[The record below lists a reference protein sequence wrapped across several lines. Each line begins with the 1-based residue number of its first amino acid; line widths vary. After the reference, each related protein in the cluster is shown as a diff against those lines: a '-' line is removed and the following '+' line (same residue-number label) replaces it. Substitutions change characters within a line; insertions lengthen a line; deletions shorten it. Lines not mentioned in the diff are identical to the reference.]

1 MKERIV
7 VTNFINNTEFLRT
20 LSKFGSKQFLLRIF
34 KPIEFAQEA
43 LLRSGIIVNE
53 GLINSGAQVYI
64 INDLIKKYPYFENVS
79 FSDSCNLTSTLN
91 ETRLMI
97 CDDEEDAF
105 DKQFLKG
112 EFKEKNEAITNIYKE
127 YKKIISNDGYIDSIG
142 LIRKAIKEAKQI
154 DSEIIILKEFPLE
167 PLERKL
173 VETISKY
180 EVKAI
185 SIRELFDVDESDIK
199 VNKFVRAYGTINEYL
214 NILSTIYK
222 EKYPLDECL
231 IVTSKNEYNQLIYD
245 LSINKDVPVTFGNGL
260 SINNSSAFG
269 LLKLFIEH
277 EDNKW
282 GIDTL
287 RKILTSDLFNLKKF
301 VEDIGIAEKDL
312 EKIIQIIGN
321 LKLTFDRDKND
332 KVFDSSVEILKFD
345 KYLKNYIEA
354 SRKTKDIL
362 STGLAD
368 IIENYAAIR
377 NNIDS
382 NSLNGVVERIREFKE
397 YAHND
402 IRELVPVLGGIRVAK
417 ELSKE
422 GYLHVTSIEN
432 AFNSIRKNIFMFGLD
447 ANSFPGTPKEN
458 YLLLDSDI
466 DMFYEYGHTSNND
479 IEARQQALINLFKLG
494 SSLNCNINISYSD
507 FNVVDLKEEN
517 ASSIIFDV
525 YQSMHKELSGEDLY
539 NAYKNVFEDVTFF
552 NHQISKD
559 ENVGKAYV
567 DNKTIRV
574 KNKETPIQD
583 KTPIIDKTFYPTN
596 IEDYFVCPRRFYLKR
611 ILNIAEDEEDNPYQ
625 VIDDKNIGNL
635 YHEAMEQ
642 LANKKMKHQK
652 MDEKEFKELCEKIF
666 DNYLLTRPAL
676 YMDAKENEKDE
687 FVEMCLTG
695 YKQEKDNDVIDA
707 EEIQFS
713 EYDGIKLG
721 GKPDRIEKDKDGK
734 YLIADFKTGRN
745 LKHDSEDITSCLQI
759 LLYAYMSEK
768 GKGINIDYCEYRYP
782 RLDQVVTCKYDD
794 NTKQK
799 LDELMQRFKKALIEF
814 DFPLVDRKERQEAC
828 RYCKLADICGKK
840 DEEEDDDE

>member
-1 MKERIV
+1 MKERII

-20 LSKFGSKQFLLRIF
+20 LGKFDSKQFLLRIF
-34 KPIEFAQEA
+34 KPVEFAKEA
-43 LLRSGIIVNE
+43 LLRSGIVINE
-53 GLINSGAQVYI
+53 GIINTGRQTYI
-64 INDLIKKYPYFENVS
+64 INDLIKDYPYFENAS
-79 FSDSCNLTSTLN
+79 FSDSCNIVSTLN
-91 ETRLMI
+91 DIRLMI
-97 CDDEEDAF
+97 CEDEIETFND
-105 DKQFLKG
+105 QFVNG
-112 EFKEKNEAITNIYKE
+112 EFEEKNKAITSIYKK
-127 YKKIISNDGYIDSIG
+127 YKDIVVSNGYIDSIG
-142 LIRKAIKEAKQI
+142 IIRKAIKEASQI
-154 DSEIIILKEFPLE
+154 DSEIIVLKEFPLE

-173 VETISKY
+173 IDAISKY
-180 EVKAI
+180 VVKEI
-185 SIRELFDVDESDIK
+185 SIRELFNVDEKAIK
-199 VNKFVRAYGTINEYL
+199 VNKFVSAYGTINEYL
-214 NILSTIYK
+214 NILYTIYY

-231 IVTSKNEYNQLIYD
+231 IITAKNKYNQLIYD
-245 LSINKDVPVTFGNGL
+245 ISINKDVPVTFGNGL

-287 RKILTSDLFNLKKF
+287 RKILTSDLFNLNKF
-301 VEDIGIAEKDL
+301 IKDVGIEGKDL

-321 LKLTFDRDKND
+321 LKLTFDEKKND
-332 KVFDSSVEILKFD
+332 IVFEKSKDVLNAD
-345 KYLKNYIEA
+345 KYLKHYIEA
-354 SRKTKDIL
+354 ASKVKDIL
-362 STGLAD
+362 NMGLAD

-377 NNIDS
+377 NNIDA
-382 NSLNGVVERIREFKE
+382 NSLNTVAGTIREFKE
-397 YAHND
+397 NTHND
-402 IRELVPVLGGIRVAK
+402 IRELVPVLGARRVAK

-422 GYLHVTSIEN
+422 GYLHISSIEN
-432 AFNSIRKNIFMFGLD
+432 AFNSIRKNIFVFGLG

-466 DMFYEYGHTSNND
+466 DMLNKNGHTSNND
-479 IEARQQALINLFKLG
+479 IEARQQILINLLKLC
-494 SSLNCNINISYSD
+494 SSLDCNISISYSD

-539 NAYKNVFEDVTFF
+539 KEYKNTFEDVTFF

-583 KTPIIDKTFYPTN
+583 KTPIIDKTFYPTD

-611 ILNIAEDEEDNPYQ
+611 ILNIAEDEENNPYQ
-625 VIDDKNIGNL
+625 VIDAKNTGNL

-642 LANKKMKHQK
+642 LANKKMNHQK
-652 MDEKEFKELCEKIF
+652 MDEKEFKESCEKIF

-676 YMDAKENEKDE
+676 YADAKANEKNE

-721 GKPDRIEKDKDGK
+721 GKPDRIEKDKVGK

-745 LKHDSEDITSCLQI
+745 LKHDPEDITSCLQI

-768 GKGINIDYCEYRYP
+768 DKGINIDYCEYRYP
-782 RLDQVVTCKYDD
+782 RLDQVVICKYDEV
-794 NTKQK
+794 TKQE

-828 RYCKLADICGKK
+828 RNCKLADICGKK